1 MKLKRRPFFFF
12 FREHPNF
19 EPVLKTLNP
28 NTETVVSEFDTKE
41 NLFLKF

>member
-1 MKLKRRPFFFF
+1 MRDEIEDLFFL

-19 EPVLKTLNP
+19 EPILKTLNP

>member
-1 MKLKRRPFFFF
+1 MKVKTFFFF
-12 FREHPNF
+12 GKHPNF

-28 NTETVVSEFDTKE
+28 NTETAVSEFDRKE